1 MSHVDDA
8 KELGFEQLALRI
20 VRDFN
25 RFAVPLR
32 FTASP
37 P

>member
-25 RFAVPLR
+25 RFHANIFAR
-32 FTASP
+32 F
-37 P
+37 